1 MIEEGT
7 LNRRA
12 LAALAHALRQGDLRA
27 GQFLSMPQL
36 VQMLDLPLA
45 PVRDAAR
52 HAAASGWLEIMPK
65 RGVQVMEATPAV
77 IRDSLDLRMV
87 LDQEGARR
95 RIAGSLDGLAALRQT
110 HLAMLDEA
118 RGHGAAGL
126 SLRAMGVD
134 GSLHAWLAEG
144 LDNALLRD
152 AYAANRVRIDIIQ
165 RVRPFVQERVR
176 SAMEEHLAVIAAL
189 ETRDAPAA
197 VAALALHCDRT
208 RHWWGVGDGI

>member
-12 LAALAHALRQGDLRA
+12 LAALAHALRQGELRA

-36 VQMLDLPLA
+36 VDLLKLPLA

-52 HAAASGWLEIMPK
+52 HAAASGWLEIIPK
-65 RGVQVMEATPAV
+65 RGVQVMEATPDI

-95 RIAGSLDGLAALRQT
+95 RIAGGLEGLAALRQT
-110 HLAMLDEA
+110 HQAMLDEA
-118 RGHGAAGL
+118 LGVGVPGL

-134 GSLHAWLAEG
+134 GSLHQYLADG
-144 LDNALLRD
+144 LGNALLRET
-152 AYAANRVRIDIIQ
+152 YAANRIRIDIIQ

-176 SAMEEHLAVIAAL
+176 SAMEEHLAIIAAL
-189 ETRDAPAA
+189 EARDADAA
-197 VAALALHCDRT
+197 VAALSLHCART
-208 RHWWGVGDGI
+208 RHWWGLPD